1 MLGCPYQ
8 ATHVVSFRGMNGMGT
23 LKIRCPNTGEH
34 VTTGVVMDEE
44 AFKLAR
50 LTAQVFL
57 CDACGELTSGKRTM
71 RRTRRMRDRRTAV

>member
-1 MLGCPYQ
+1 
-8 ATHVVSFRGMNGMGT
+8 MNGMGT

-34 VTTGVVMDEE
+34 VTTGVVMDED

-57 CDACGELTSGKRTM
+57 CDACGELHVWEKDDATHTPDEGP
-71 RRTRRMRDRRTAV
+71 